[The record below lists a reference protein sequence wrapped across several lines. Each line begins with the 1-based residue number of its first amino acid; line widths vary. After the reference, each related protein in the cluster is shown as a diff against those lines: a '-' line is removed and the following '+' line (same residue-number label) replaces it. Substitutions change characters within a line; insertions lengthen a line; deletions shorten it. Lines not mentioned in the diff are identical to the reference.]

1 MYDYT
6 AAHKYLPF
14 GTKVRV
20 TDTQSGR
27 SIIVH
32 INDRGPFGA
41 GRVIDLSYQAASD
54 FWNRFQG
61 VAPCTIEIVK

>member
-1 MYDYT
+1 MYEYT

-27 SIIVH
+27 SVIVR

-41 GRVIDLSYQAASD
+41 GRVIDLSYQAAQDLGIVSK
-54 FWNRFQG
+54 G
-61 VAPCTIEIVK
+61 VAPCTIEIVQ